1 MMSLHTKPKGENVKK
16 QSIGLSNEDAIV
28 LQQICESGEEDVI
41 NLSRSLNMNRARV
54 IAILESL
61 RKKGLVTVKRT
72 AGDWWVGMSLKGK
85 QFTSYIWPE
94 MAPMTI

>member
-1 MMSLHTKPKGENVKK
+1 
-16 QSIGLSNEDAIV
+16 
-28 LQQICESGEEDVI
+28 
-41 NLSRSLNMNRARV
+41 MNRARV

-72 AGDWWVGMSLKGK
+72 AGDWWVGISLKGK

>member
-1 MMSLHTKPKGENVKK
+1 MMSLHAKPKGENVKK
-16 QSIGLSNEDAIV
+16 QSFGLSNEDAIV

-85 QFTSYIWPE
+85 EFTKYVWPE
-94 MAPMTI
+94 MSPMAI